1 MCKSLRAS
9 LGFSSTTPTKSCL
22 KWELSS
28 TWLSVVYEPIVQT
41 SPFKDDSD
49 QQMASSKATLSNMEE
64 SNDRGWFMP
73 CWMDLNLNDK
83 GAELAKPILRE
94 FKIIRFLFLKNW
106 IWQSLSPIT
115 DKLVIDLLMLCP

>member
-1 MCKSLRAS
+1 MKHVQKLARITWLLIHNPHKIVSQV
-9 LGFSSTTPTKSCL
+9 
-22 KWELSS
+22 EDSS
-28 TWLSVVYEPIVQT
+28 TWLSA
-41 SPFKDDSD
+41 PFKDDSD

-94 FKIIRFLFLKNW
+94 FKIIRFLF
-106 IWQSLSPIT
+106 
-115 DKLVIDLLMLCP
+115 KLVIDLLMLCP